1 VWRGPG
7 AMPPALLS
15 VGYAYLTLLYHAAL
29 LPPPYFS
36 PPARRGKQAMPCMPS
51 AVLAPHADA
60 IVRRLDDTDLHVR
73 HAASEM
79 LGKPPPPIGLQ
90 PLPRM
95 AAASSAGR
103 CEQAS
108 YQLLRATYRLP
119 RSTYGSRY
127 RQAVLCAMLSSMR
140 PTTFLST
147 LHPLQASCLR
157 RCSRSTRR
165 PSWPT
170 LRTRTRMCARPR
182 FERAS
187 LLTAAGP
194 LIGLLIGLL
203 IGGSATR
210 RGSPAVPDGACG
222 LWAAPRARGA
232 AQRVYG
238 ATVCAMVP
246 PSALWCHRLRYG
258 ATVCAMVPPSA
269 PANA

>member
-1 VWRGPG
+1 
-7 AMPPALLS
+7 
-15 VGYAYLTLLYHAAL
+15 
-29 LPPPYFS
+29 
-36 PPARRGKQAMPCMPS
+36 MPCMPS

-108 YQLLRATYRLP
+108 YQLLRATCRLP

-127 RQAVLCAMLSSMR
+127 RQAVLRAMLSSMR

-147 LHPLQASCLR
+147 LHHLQASCLR

-182 FERAS
+182 SERAS

-194 LIGLLIGLL
+194 LIGPL

-232 AQRVYG
+232 AQRGYG

-269 PANA
+269 LWCHRLRLPTLECSHLGHPGARQAATWRRDAAHLGRRAPAGG